1 MAFLQKYSVS
11 AEGQKEQINAERLSA
26 EFLQKL
32 SAEILQKYLS
42 GRPLR
47 ARQRWQ
53 HIQPQVTS
61 QLYLSFPSVTTGFS
75 QIVAMSDRIPIH
87 CISEFSESL

>member
-32 SAEILQKYLS
+32 SAEILQKGLS
-42 GRPLR
+42 GRPL
-47 ARQRWQ
+47 QSEQ
-53 HIQPQVTS
+53 H
-61 QLYLSFPSVTTGFS
+61 
-75 QIVAMSDRIPIH
+75 
-87 CISEFSESL
+87 